1 MNKKEKMEIISD
13 ILEVDIYELKED
25 MILDEMETW
34 DSVAVLSVIAVM
46 NDKFNR
52 YPMAEEIKSYKTVAD
67 LLKSM
72 E

>member
-1 MNKKEKMEIISD
+1 MNKEEKMEIIAD
-13 ILEVDIYELKED
+13 ILEVDMDELKED
-25 MILDEMETW
+25 MFLDEMEAW
-34 DSVAVLSVIAVM
+34 DSVAILSVIAVM